1 MCVANEVLRVHSVNY
16 LVVAGLGPENALE
29 SIAVENAWKITI
41 NNRHDSRNLHPLDY
55 ANLLRHISE

>member
-1 MCVANEVLRVHSVNY
+1 MCVANEVLHGHSVNY

-41 NNRHDSRNLHPLDY
+41 NNRHDSRKPKSFGLCRVKPVEAY
-55 ANLLRHISE
+55 